1 MYQNL
6 VLLRAMVDTFS
17 KVKEI
22 GVLEQRY
29 QAALAVLADGLGV
42 GKVAA
47 QLGCRGSRCETSA
60 HTDSN
65 SFDCRCSSAK
75 AQVVQSLDL
84 VRLRKGSH
92 L

>member
-6 VLLRAMVDTFS
+6 VLLQMMLDTFS
-17 KVKEI
+17 MVKEI
-22 GVLEQRY
+22 GVMEQRC
-29 QAALAVLADGLGV
+29 QPVLADGRGV

-60 HTDSN
+60 HTDSDR
-65 SFDCRCSSAK
+65 FDCRCSSAK
-75 AQVVQSLDL
+75 AQAAQSLDL
-84 VRLRKGSH
+84 FRLRKRSD